1 MLGGAGGNRKQSQ
14 CQRLLWPKKEK
25 IGAFFSITLLYN
37 MTAANLTCGVIIL
50 PCFYIRSVY
59 RECSPLRLQKIMHH
73 DYSVTTQKQCTFNI
87 DWRLA
92 LSLCRKYNNSQLCW
106 QLHVQ
111 RSPMVLML
119 SQWEPERRVW
129 EFPGI
134 FHRQHLSQWVLPF
147 YSNINKVVHRLRFLL

>member
-1 MLGGAGGNRKQSQ
+1 MQ
-14 CQRLLWPKKEK
+14 
-25 IGAFFSITLLYN
+25 
-37 MTAANLTCGVIIL
+37 
-50 PCFYIRSVY
+50 
-59 RECSPLRLQKIMHH
+59 SPLRLQKIMHH
-73 DYSVTTQKQCTFNI
+73 DYSVTTQKQCAFNI

-147 YSNINKVVHRLRFLL
+147 YSNVNKVVHRLRFLLQDCVHLEIFGNKSLDYAVGSLFNWWYVVQKKGLMRLFCKFWFID